1 MEERIIQL
9 EALATLQDE
18 TIASL
23 NQEIF
28 RQQQDLARLLRRL
41 QALETKLDEQQNPEQ
56 IAENEKPPHY

>member
-9 EALATLQDE
+9 ETLAALQDE

-28 RQQQDLARLLRRL
+28 RQQQDMAQLRRRL
-41 QALETKLDEQQNPEQ
+41 QTLENKLTELGQTEE
-56 IAENEKPPHY
+56 IGGNEKPPHY